1 MAKEIRF
8 GVFFI
13 SWSFHL
19 CVLIFH
25 ANVYTRVYKVF
36 LLERMR
42 NAFTACA
49 LCMYDCNPSV
59 EGKKGV
65 QVLQCNVYLS
75 HKSKNKGKREERR
88 MEKKSTTVF
97 SCIYVYRFKCTR
109 ATMCAVIYISRK
121 SKMLLPRDNDMQV
134 LITNCG
140 GGCTYTK
147 IDSRFVLFVRAF
159 F

>member
-1 MAKEIRF
+1 MFFLFHDPSTSVYLFFMQMYTREYIRYFYSKECEM
-8 GVFFI
+8 
-13 SWSFHL
+13 HLPPAL
-19 CVLIFH
+19 CVCTIVTPLW
-25 ANVYTRVYKVF
+25 K
-36 LLERMR
+36 
-42 NAFTACA
+42 
-49 LCMYDCNPSV
+49 
-59 EGKKGV
+59 GKKGV

-134 LITNCG
+134 LITNCS